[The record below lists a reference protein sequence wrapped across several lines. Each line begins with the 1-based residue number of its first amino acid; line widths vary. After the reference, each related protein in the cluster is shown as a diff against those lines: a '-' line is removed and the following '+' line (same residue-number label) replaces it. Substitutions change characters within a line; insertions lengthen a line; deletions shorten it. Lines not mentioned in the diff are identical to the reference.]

1 MTSLPQIILLSDIQ
15 RGISQIFGT
24 DSGTFMLLV
33 KLDVLNAEGAATDGV
48 RLVLV
53 LLVTGS
59 EGKLIDEVE
68 SDGALADS
76 HLLRFKI

>member
-1 MTSLPQIILLSDIQ
+1 
-15 RGISQIFGT
+15 
-24 DSGTFMLLV
+24 MLLV

-68 SDGALADS
+68 SDGALANS
-76 HLLRFKI
+76 HFLRFKI